1 MNDITRVFPKGCTD
15 YTMIDVSEKRNSN
28 WLTWESEMLRW
39 LTEFDH
45 DSWFAWER
53 PDNKVIFEKED
64 IAVLFALR
72 WL

>member
-1 MNDITRVFPKGCTD
+1 MIDITSVFPKGCTD
-15 YTMIDVSEKRNSN
+15 YTVIDVSETRSN
-28 WLTWESEMLRW
+28 NREMLRW
-39 LTEFDH
+39 LREFDH

-64 IAVLFALR
+64 IAVLFTLR